1 MTALTDTA
9 PAYIWQTRNP
19 DAPKLTM
26 FYYGTDHSA
35 PQTVG
40 TEYGVVY
47 SPNPYADPG
56 SEWRDWRYV
65 VFQVVRVMHHGK
77 LATMQAE
84 KAKRLLMVDEVAYF
98 ENLLADY
105 VSESEDVSD
114 VHHT

>member
-9 PAYIWQTRNP
+9 PAYTWQTRNP
-19 DAPKLTM
+19 DAPKLIM
-26 FYYGTDHSA
+26 FYFGIDHSA

-47 SPNPYADPG
+47 SPNPYADPS
-56 SEWRDWRYV
+56 SEWRGWRYV

-84 KAKRLLMVDEVAYF
+84 KAKRTLTEAETVHF
-98 ENLLADY
+98 ESLLAE
-105 VSESEDVSD
+105 VNH